1 MDLLLAISTSQAVTG
16 YVLIGVG
23 VFFVLAG
30 GLLLLRKAL
39 KEAQF
44 TTMSGLPGFGDVI
57 TWLLKQGTAGG
68 LIAVGL
74 ILIAIGAAMLEVKI
88 W

>member
-1 MDLLLAISTSQAVTG
+1 MDLLLAISTSQAITG

-23 VFFVLAG
+23 LFFTIVG
-30 GLLLLRKAL
+30 GLMLVRRAL

-44 TTMSGLPGFGDVI
+44 TTMSGLPGFGPVI
-57 TWLLKQGTAGG
+57 TWLLKQGAAGG
-68 LIAVGL
+68 ITALGL
-74 ILIAIGAAMLEVKI
+74 ILIAIGAALLEVKI